1 MRTWTITIAATA
13 LSTYALDATA
23 TAAGLLLVATGLL
36 SGFAPAAVAV
46 VLAASY
52 GLWALGMRANL
63 AANWALLERT
73 ATSTNAFSKAAY
85 ALTRRRHPRVRRL
98 AASAGYVVTELAKEA
113 GYYIGAF
120 GAVLA
125 SDAVSSA
132 DAMVFLAG
140 TNAGAAA
147 YEYAVARATRALL
160 RRSAAEPVGAG
171 GRVAAS
177 RGVPAAGGDHDAR
190 ALVNAADRDVGVAHA
205 VRAVANVADEHAVE
219 AHR

>member
-1 MRTWTITIAATA
+1 MAAA
-13 LSTYALDATA
+13 
-23 TAAGLLLVATGLL
+23 
-36 SGFAPAAVAV
+36 
-46 VLAASY
+46 LAASY

-73 ATSTNAFSKAAY
+73 GTSTNAFSKAVY
-85 ALTRRRHPRVRRL
+85 DLTRRRGPRTRRI
-98 AASAGYVVTELAKEA
+98 AASAGYVLTELAKEA

-120 GAVLA
+120 GAVAA

-132 DAMVFLAG
+132 DAMIFLAG

-160 RRSAAEPVGAG
+160 RRSAAKPVAAG

-177 RGVPAAGGDHDAR
+177 RGVPATGGDHHAR
-190 ALVNAADRDVGVAHA
+190 TLVNGAAERDVGVA
-205 VRAVANVADEHAVE
+205 RAVGAVADVADEEAVE